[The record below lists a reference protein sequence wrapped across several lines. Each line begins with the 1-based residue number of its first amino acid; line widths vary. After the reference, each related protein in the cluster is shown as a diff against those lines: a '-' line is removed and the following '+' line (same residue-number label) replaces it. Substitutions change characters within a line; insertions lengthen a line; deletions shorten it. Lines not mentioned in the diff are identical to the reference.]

1 MDRLKVLVTRRW
13 PEEVERAL
21 QERFEVVLDETDRP
35 LRQEELAR
43 AMGTEVACNFSYVD
57 SIPLTASGKLRVT
70 VSELS

>member
-43 AMGTEVACNFSYVD
+43 AMDVFDVLCPTPTSSRA
-57 SIPLTASGKLRVT
+57 VT
-70 VSELS
+70 GSS